1 MKTNIVKIAIALIIL
16 SGASAC
22 GDFLDVEPESVF
34 TEIIVGGGLSEGPKY
49 KTKQEM
55 DMLVGAIYTGFK
67 STASEV
73 YNLDLYMLS
82 DVRSDNA
89 YSGSIEGWALSL
101 DNFNLSPNNTVT
113 AREWGIY
120 FAMIGRA
127 NAIIDNV
134 DLVPDPALTRE
145 LKEIYKAEA
154 SILRGMMYFDLVRY
168 YGDVPLILNDVPEI
182 TSGNVEEVYPLLYP
196 ERAAKDAVYQQIF
209 ADLEFGA
216 ANGPASSPAGDKFK
230 LTQAFA
236 KGLLAKVYATIENKD
251 WTKVRDYCGAVL
263 ATGYTLLDD
272 YDALW
277 VEGSQNTRESIFEIT
292 HSTQSAN
299 WAWYMFVGS
308 DWQKFC
314 SPSHDIEEAFAA
326 AGDEIRRNSSVTV
339 DVVTWSTYWPSSQ
352 CRFINKIRSIVG
364 SFIIMRAA
372 DIMLLKAEALIEL
385 NDIPGAAAVIDE
397 VRRRV
402 KLPPLTAADRT
413 SRSTMRL
420 AVERERRLELA
431 FEGHRWFDLLRT
443 GRALDVM
450 KNCKNAEGQ
459 KSYNVEDWML
469 LYPVPQSER
478 DNNANLSQNSG
489 Y

>member
-1 MKTNIVKIAIALIIL
+1 
-16 SGASAC
+16 
-22 GDFLDVEPESVF
+22 
-34 TEIIVGGGLSEGPKY
+34 
-49 KTKQEM
+49 
-55 DMLVGAIYTGFK
+55 
-67 STASEV
+67 
-73 YNLDLYMLS
+73 
-82 DVRSDNA
+82 
-89 YSGSIEGWALSL
+89 
-101 DNFNLSPNNTVT
+101 
-113 AREWGIY
+113 
-120 FAMIGRA
+120 
-127 NAIIDNV
+127 
-134 DLVPDPALTRE
+134 
-145 LKEIYKAEA
+145 
-154 SILRGMMYFDLVRY
+154 
-168 YGDVPLILNDVPEI
+168 
-182 TSGNVEEVYPLLYP
+182 
-196 ERAAKDAVYQQIF
+196 
-209 ADLEFGA
+209 
-216 ANGPASSPAGDKFK
+216 
-230 LTQAFA
+230 
-236 KGLLAKVYATIENKD
+236 
-251 WTKVRDYCGAVL
+251 
-263 ATGYTLLDD
+263 
-272 YDALW
+272 
-277 VEGSQNTRESIFEIT
+277 
-292 HSTQSAN
+292 
-299 WAWYMFVGS
+299 MFVGS

-352 CRFINKIRSIVG
+352 CRFINKIRSIVC